1 MLSYF
6 RYEEPIEKPK
16 DEPVSDDDIEP
27 PKKTVSFEDFKQM
40 TVKDLKR
47 MTVQMLRC
55 RSMPAYARVLMDN
68 VIKHYNQKKDV
79 PCKIIRMI
87 DSNTLDWTDYDKL
100 QFVHWYY
107 QKLRKIASK
116 R

>member
-27 PKKTVSFEDFKQM
+27 PKKTVSFE
-40 TVKDLKR
+40 DLKR

-87 DSNTLDWTDYDKL
+87 DSNTVDWTDYDKL

-116 R
+116 C